1 MRKMRYAALL
11 LSFALLLASTA
22 SLEATPAKVTAIIL
36 TQVPKS
42 AYFGDE
48 LKVTGRLLEAA
59 SGEGIANA
67 EIKIIDNK
75 PVAQEI
81 LGSTKTRKYGF
92 FTATF
97 KTSLGERDR
106 TLNLIVKYDGSADH
120 TASTSREQTIMLK
133 LLPLEITFLY
143 LKSFYKQGETPEI
156 IFAVTSLRKPVE
168 PDVLHV
174 NFNGKPVKPSS
185 YGLGNYV
192 YETEPL
198 AKGHNQFFV
207 SVSKDGYKTVS
218 RVITITVS

>member
-1 MRKMRYAALL
+1 MRKMRYTALL

-22 SLEATPAKVTAIIL
+22 SLEAAPAKVTAIIL

-48 LKVTGRLLEAA
+48 VKVTGRLLEAGT
-59 SGEGIANA
+59 GEGIANA
-67 EIKIIDNK
+67 EVKIIDNK

-97 KTSLGERDR
+97 KSSLGERDR

-143 LKSFYKQGETPEI
+143 LKSFYKHRCENLSSQMSCMSILMANQLNQVLMVWAITCMRRNL
-156 IFAVTSLRKPVE
+156 SLRAITSFSLAYRRMATK
-168 PDVLHV
+168 LFHV
-174 NFNGKPVKPSS
+174 
-185 YGLGNYV
+185 
-192 YETEPL
+192 
-198 AKGHNQFFV
+198 
-207 SVSKDGYKTVS
+207 
-218 RVITITVS
+218 